1 MTGFLLDTVA
11 ISDGLKIHPNLGLVE
26 WFAAVKGDDLYVSVL
41 TVGELQKGIAKLSS
55 HDPRRLQLE
64 RWLAFELLPR
74 FGRKVLTFDVETARH
89 WGNIVGA
96 AARRGIVLSVID
108 SQIAA
113 TASVNSLKVVTR
125 NERDFAA
132 SGVSTL
138 NPWSA

>member
-11 ISDGLKIHPNLGLVE
+11 ISDGLKKQPNRGLVE
-26 WFAAVKGDDLYVSVL
+26 WFTAVDDADLYVSVL
-41 TVGELQKGIAKLSS
+41 TVGELQKGIAKLDS

-64 RWLAFELLPR
+64 RWLVFELLPR
-74 FGRKVLTFDVETARH
+74 FGSKMLTFDVETARH
-89 WGNIVGA
+89 WGNMVGA

-113 TASVNSLKVVTR
+113 TASLNKLKVVTR
-125 NERDFAA
+125 NERNFAA
-132 SGVSTL
+132 SGVGTL

>member
-1 MTGFLLDTVA
+1 MSGFLLDTVT
-11 ISDGLKIHPNLGLVE
+11 ISEGLKKQPNRGLLK
-26 WFAAVKGDDLYVSVL
+26 WFAAANDDDMYISVL

-64 RWLAFELLPR
+64 RWLVFERLPR
-74 FGRKVLTFDVETARH
+74 FGRRVLTFGIEAARH
-89 WGNIVGA
+89 WGNMVA
-96 AARRGIVLSVID
+96 AAAARGIVLSIVD

-113 TASVNSLKVVTR
+113 TASLNNLKVVTR

-132 SGVSTL
+132 SRVGTL

>member
-11 ISDGLKIHPNLGLVE
+11 ISDGLKKHPNSGLLK
-26 WFAAVKGDDLYVSVL
+26 WFAAVNDDDLYVSVL

-55 HDPRRLQLE
+55 TDPRRLQLE
-64 RWLAFELLPR
+64 RWLAFEMLPR

-89 WGNIVGA
+89 WGNVVGA

-113 TASVNSLKVVTR
+113 TASLNNLKVVTR
-125 NERDFAA
+125 NERDFVA
-132 SGVSTL
+132 SGAGTL